1 MVSKGLSQDRN
12 IQECY
17 EPAAAERTWKHWLVG
32 PIGFLY
38 ISGFVLAFTD
48 FSQFIHKK
56 IQRSLYLNIS
66 AFDNLSTCDVN
77 KSSQQYRLQT
87 EIQEKSAEWQIL
99 IPLAGNIIAIFSNLV
114 LGSYTDRFGR
124 KFLFYVSCLGS
135 LFRTTIVAVFMYFD
149 WNLIYYIIPYAIEGI
164 TGSTSTMVQAAF
176 IYSADIT
183 SSGKE
188 RTFGIVLIEMAFGL
202 GSALTGFGSGYVIEW
217 TGYFW
222 PSVMAAGAYLMSIT
236 IVFILPETFKEKP
249 TQHKSKLQTVKDAI
263 GLYLDPKNVGK
274 RWIYIVSIIIFFVST
289 ISNYGSFAIE
299 PLYQLGSPFC
309 WTPVQIGWYTALRML
324 GQQVIGMFSIKLLQR
339 CFADT
344 VIGII
349 GTVCS
354 ASAYAMEGL
363 ASTDLTLYLVN
374 VINIG
379 GDMIIPV
386 IRSIMSCLTPPDKQ
400 GAVFSTISSVTI
412 ISNMLSSV
420 LANAIYSAT
429 LNLFS
434 GAVFLVYA
442 ASNSICIL
450 LAVLLAFG
458 TRTSKRDGYYKIED
472 TVNGE

>member
-1 MVSKGLSQDRN
+1 MVSKDLSQDEN
-12 IQECY
+12 IQEY
-17 EPAAAERTWKHWLVG
+17 KEPAATERTWRHWLVG

-38 ISGFVLAFTD
+38 ISGYILAFTV
-48 FSQFIHKK
+48 FSQFIHMKTLTS
-56 IQRSLYLNIS
+56 QYLNVTIL
-66 AFDNLSTCDVN
+66 DNLSTCEVN
-77 KSSQQYRLQT
+77 KSSQQYKVQSD
-87 EIQEKSAEWQIL
+87 IQKKSAEWQIL

-114 LGSYTDRFGR
+114 LGAYTDRFGR

-135 LFRTTIVAVFMYFD
+135 LFRTTMVAVFMHFD
-149 WNLIYYIIPYAIEGI
+149 LNLIYYIIPYAIDGM

-188 RTFGIVLIEMAFGL
+188 RTFGIVLIEIAFGL
-202 GSALTGFGSGYVIEW
+202 GSAFFGFGSGYVIEW

-222 PSVMAAGAYLMSIT
+222 PSVMAAGAYLLSIT
-236 IVFILPETFKEKP
+236 IVFILPETFKDKP
-249 TQHKSKLQTVKDAI
+249 LQRKSKLQTVKDAI
-263 GLYLDPKNVGK
+263 GLYTDPKNAGK

-289 ISNYGSFAIE
+289 ISNNGSFAIE

-309 WTPVQIGWYTALRML
+309 WSPVQIGWYTALRML
-324 GQQVIGMFSIKLLQR
+324 GQQVIGMFSIKVLQR

-344 VIGII
+344 IIGII

-374 VINIG
+374 VVNIG

-400 GAVFSTISSVTI
+400 GAVFSTISSVSI
-412 ISNMLSSV
+412 ICNVLSSV

-429 LNLFS
+429 FDLFS

-442 ASNSICIL
+442 ASNSICVL
-450 LAVLLAFG
+450 LVVLLAFG
-458 TRTSKRDGYYKIED
+458 TRNSRRDGYSNIEH
-472 TVNGE
+472 TVDAE